1 MVGVQRSSRCLSTRL
16 SGAVRLLF
24 CTKKRK
30 QPVRLCTL
38 CTSRAVDM
46 CRNSVDKHDS
56 IANSRLF
63 ARTYVDNY
71 ACAFSFARRAASRA
85 FLMAVR
91 SGFVSSHME
100 RAAAPCPTS
109 IGTPFCVSCPWLFAS
124 FRKRVSAGV

>member
-24 CTKKRK
+24 CAKNRK

-46 CRNSVDKHDS
+46 CRNSVDKYDS
-56 IANSRLF
+56 VANSRLF
-63 ARTYVDNY
+63 ARNYVDNY
-71 ACAFSFARRAASRA
+71 ACAFSFARRAASSA

-91 SGFVSSHME
+91 SGLVSSHME

-124 FRKRVSAGV
+124 FKKRVSAGV

>member
-24 CTKKRK
+24 CAKKRK

-46 CRNSVDKHDS
+46 CRNSVDKYNS
-56 IANSRLF
+56 VANSRIF

-124 FRKRVSAGV
+124 FKKRVSAGV